1 NKSNEQLSVYLKNR
15 GFFYNKV
22 SSEVSYKR
30 KAKVLFSIETGP
42 QYMIDSVY
50 VISSN
55 DVVSNIYSKFLR
67 KEENS
72 SLVGLSFDKD
82 YLNNYRERVAKYMR
96 DNTLYGFSS
105 AHLSFIADTIFSTMR
120 VNLGVRFS
128 DRTLRYEGDRDSL
141 IEVKHKET
149 QIRDVYFHISDSTN
163 FDGNF
168 KQTVESLGLT
178 LLDNQFIRAI
188 DTLLYNEIKKRNS
201 DEIDPLR
208 VATFLYNGNLGI
220 HPDIIEIQNYLEHT
234 NYYKEYYLER
244 TYTRLLQLGVF
255 KVIKPVL
262 IEIPGTNLVDV
273 HYYLTPAQKQNIGF
287 EPRATTS
294 NGFLGVSASI
304 NYTNKNLFG
313 GAQQLTFSLTGGFE
327 SQPPVFVEG
336 DNVDKARRSFN
347 QFDIGPSMKLDM
359 PGLFPTKVTS
369 LSKRQR
375 PRTIISAAY
384 NNQLQPDFKRQI
396 FQMNYLW
403 RFFVSKTQIFQI
415 GLPGLS
421 VVKFVSVENNPE
433 FQQELDDLND
443 PFLNNAYTD
452 QFVWQDLKLTF
463 EYNNKE
469 KDNKKKNVA
478 LYLNSSFDPAG
489 NILSLFQKYQDTL
502 SDGRYSFF
510 GVGYSQFARLD
521 NNFIISNKFDS
532 KKSIHARLQVGGGIP
547 YSNTLTSMPYDY
559 SFFGGGSNDNRG
571 WRARSLGPGAY
582 KYYLDTNRTA
592 TQIGDLRIG
601 TSLEFRFKMSSLLN
615 GAFFIDG
622 GNIWTIREDVNRV
635 GAQISNNW
643 YKQIAVSAG
652 LGVRIDLDFFVVR
665 FDLGVPITNPALPQG
680 SRWVFQERDAYIKEG
695 VDKFGANYKDF
706 LPAPFAPTFHFGIG
720 YPF

>member
-1 NKSNEQLSVYLKNR
+1 
-15 GFFYNKV
+15 
-22 SSEVSYKR
+22 
-30 KAKVLFSIETGP
+30 
-42 QYMIDSVY
+42 
-50 VISSN
+50 
-55 DVVSNIYSKFLR
+55 
-67 KEENS
+67 
-72 SLVGLSFDKD
+72 
-82 YLNNYRERVAKYMR
+82 
-96 DNTLYGFSS
+96 
-105 AHLSFIADTIFSTMR
+105 
-120 VNLGVRFS
+120 
-128 DRTLRYEGDRDSL
+128 
-141 IEVKHKET
+141 
-149 QIRDVYFHISDSTN
+149 
-163 FDGNF
+163 
-168 KQTVESLGLT
+168 
-178 LLDNQFIRAI
+178 
-188 DTLLYNEIKKRNS
+188 
-201 DEIDPLR
+201 
-208 VATFLYNGNLGI
+208 
-220 HPDIIEIQNYLEHT
+220 
-234 NYYKEYYLER
+234 
-244 TYTRLLQLGVF
+244 LLQLGVF